1 MKWEEVQ
8 MSLRKLIAAAVMAG
22 TAACGLAAT
31 SQAGEFDGVT
41 VNILT
46 RPGYVIAGRL
56 AERGK

>member
-1 MKWEEVQ
+1 ML
-8 MSLRKLIAAAVMAG
+8 LRKAILGALMTGA
-22 TAACGLAAT
+22 AACGIASAA
-31 SQAGEFDGVT
+31 SAGEFDGVT

>member
-1 MKWEEVQ
+1 

-41 VNILT
+41 ATQIVGQILLDV
-46 RPGYVIAGRL
+46 PMPQENGA
-56 AERGK
+56 A